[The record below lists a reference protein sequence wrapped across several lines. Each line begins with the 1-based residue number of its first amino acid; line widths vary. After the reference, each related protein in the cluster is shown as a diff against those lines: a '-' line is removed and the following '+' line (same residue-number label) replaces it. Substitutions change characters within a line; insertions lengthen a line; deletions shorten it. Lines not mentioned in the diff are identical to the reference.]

1 MVTLLVL
8 LEGTGNE
15 ALALVVLAFH
25 AVDLDVIALF
35 TGVCHLVND
44 VLESGDKALRAGD
57 VLRAVGVN
65 HDELNVVLAVRLL
78 VVNGY
83 LGVVVG
89 SDDEVARALE
99 VGVLS
104 GFVELYGVGQV
115 LELDFLASGEFLGRI
130 SDFSFVS
137 GHFDYLLLILF
148 VDWLLVVG
156 GVLLGDDF
164 GVLEELLNAHATQLG
179 DFLAADELA
188 DLEILGLDELLGCL
202 DNLVLGLK
210 VTGEVDVL
218 VHGFGVDGVK
228 SEDGGA
234 GGGKGAGNLRCFHVV
249 FLSGCVFREVCLIST
264 EVTGFGRQPQ
274 RAGLFRQSTEKV
286 KIGWVN
292 YHKGEH

>member
-8 LEGTGNE
+8 LEGAGDE
-15 ALALVVLAFH
+15 ALALIIFGFH
-25 AVDLDVIALF
+25 AVDLDVVALF
-35 TGVCHLVND
+35 AGFRHLVND
-44 VLESGDKALRAGD
+44 VLESGDEALGAGD
-57 VLRAVGVN
+57 VLRTVGIN
-65 HDELNVVLAVRLL
+65 HDELGVVLALGLL
-78 VVNGY
+78 IVDVDFGI
-83 LGVVVG
+83 VVG
-89 SDDEVARALE
+89 SNDEVSRALE
-99 VGVLS
+99 LGVLR
-104 GFVELYGVGQV
+104 GFVELDGVGQI
-115 LELDFLASGEFLGRI
+115 LELDFLAGGEFLGRVG
-130 SDFSFVS
+130 DFSFVS
-137 GHFDYLLLILF
+137 GHFDNLLLILF

-156 GVLLGDDF
+156 GLVGNDF
-164 GVLEELLNAHATQLG
+164 GVLEELLNAHATKLG

-228 SEDGGA
+228 TKDGGS
-234 GGGKGAGNLRCFHVV
+234 GGGKGAGNLGCFHDV

-286 KIGWVN
+286 KIV
-292 YHKGEH
+292 